1 MIEVIKNF
9 LKLLDNKQKL
19 NMFFLSVL
27 LLIGTL
33 LEVLSLAS
41 IYPLL
46 LYFTD
51 QDIIFFEVLNK
62 FKNFSDNLLILLTIL
77 IFLCF
82 YSNF

>member
-51 QDIIFFEVLNK
+51 QDIIF
-62 FKNFSDNLLILLTIL
+62 
-77 IFLCF
+77 
-82 YSNF
+82 